1 MKRKASAAVNLRHLL
16 KKVLFRITCNEWK
29 KTGRKWANCEVQLKK
44 TEVVDVICEDSD

>member
-29 KTGRKWANCEVQLKK
+29 KTGANCEVQLKK
-44 TEVVDVICEDSD
+44 KRKLLM